1 MTREEVHDMFTRKIC
16 DETGAVYA
24 ITKSPIPDEA
34 IDAII
39 DCAVEEAVHE
49 VARQMTEAYDKAM
62 AQCGRSSL

>member
-24 ITKSPIPDEA
+24 IEVSPIPYEA

-39 DCAVEEAVHE
+39 DCAVEEAVKE
-49 VARQMTEAYDKAM
+49 VARQMTEAYDKAK
-62 AQCGRSSL
+62 AQCERSN